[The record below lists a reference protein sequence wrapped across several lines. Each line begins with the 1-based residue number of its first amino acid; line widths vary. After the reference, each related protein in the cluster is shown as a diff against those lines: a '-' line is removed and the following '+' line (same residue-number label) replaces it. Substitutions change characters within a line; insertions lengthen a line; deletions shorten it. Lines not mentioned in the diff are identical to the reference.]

1 MQLAFELLGEQVGPV
16 LSTQMVSELAQ
27 RALQGGNLL
36 RDVTTAVDHALRE
49 PLPMLWWVVPEFC
62 QRAPRIAPLGDRIPP
77 WCLPGDYLN
86 GDLNDHSHLTI

>member
-1 MQLAFELLGEQVGPV
+1 
-16 LSTQMVSELAQ
+16 MVSELAQRTQ

-62 QRAPRIAPLGDRIPP
+62 QRAPSVVSQR
-77 WCLPGDYLN
+77 
-86 GDLNDHSHLTI
+86 